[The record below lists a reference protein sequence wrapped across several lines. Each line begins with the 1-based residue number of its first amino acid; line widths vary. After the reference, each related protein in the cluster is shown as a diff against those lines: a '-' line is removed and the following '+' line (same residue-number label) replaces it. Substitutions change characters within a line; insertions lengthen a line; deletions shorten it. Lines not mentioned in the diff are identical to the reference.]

1 MGKNLED
8 LNPHSTTKI
17 TKGSKALEVGAFYL
31 KKLLTQPVCD
41 TAITS
46 LDQSLGQIESY
57 AYVEIFLHFIFYYL
71 KEIKFKYILI
81 ILSPPYL

>member
-1 MGKNLED
+1 M
-8 LNPHSTTKI
+8 
-17 TKGSKALEVGAFYL
+17 
-31 KKLLTQPVCD
+31 CD
-41 TAITS
+41 IAITP

-57 AYVEIFLHFIFYYL
+57 AYVEIFLYFIFYYL